1 MSIDDW
7 RHIAI
12 TTIERE
18 SKLGN
23 IRIVPQLHRT
33 NRKAL
38 FIAAGVS
45 AGASAGLFIFQPIPP
60 VGLVAAIELA
70 VLPVIWLYQAFF
82 PRHAHRMRQRMARI
96 MKTKD
101 DRNEPARWVP

>member
-1 MSIDDW
+1 VS
-7 RHIAI
+7 
-12 TTIERE
+12 E
-18 SKLGN
+18 LY
-23 IRIVPQLHRT
+23 RT

-38 FIAAGVS
+38 FIAAVVS
-45 AGASAGLFIFQPIPP
+45 ASASVALYVFQPVPP

-82 PRHAHRMRQRMARI
+82 PGHAHRMRQRLERM

-101 DRNEPARWVP
+101 DPNEPARWVP